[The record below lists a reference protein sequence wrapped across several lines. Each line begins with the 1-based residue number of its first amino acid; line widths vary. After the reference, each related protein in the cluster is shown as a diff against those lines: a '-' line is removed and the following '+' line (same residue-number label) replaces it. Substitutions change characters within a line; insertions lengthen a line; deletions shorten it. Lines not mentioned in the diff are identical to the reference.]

1 MYMYIFLYI
10 CIYIYDIHICTRDSK
25 GSEMAKHHHLVFD
38 GMHQAKA
45 KKKETAA
52 CKVQRLHGM
61 HGMHGCIPGYGLRV
75 DAPKF
80 IFRSPE

>member
-1 MYMYIFLYI
+1 MY
-10 CIYIYDIHICTRDSK
+10 K
-25 GSEMAKHHHLVFD
+25 GFKGIQNGQTSPPCD
-38 GMHQAKA
+38 GIHQAKA

-52 CKVQRLHGM
+52 CKAQRLHGM
-61 HGMHGCIPGYGLRV
+61 AMGCIPGYGLRV